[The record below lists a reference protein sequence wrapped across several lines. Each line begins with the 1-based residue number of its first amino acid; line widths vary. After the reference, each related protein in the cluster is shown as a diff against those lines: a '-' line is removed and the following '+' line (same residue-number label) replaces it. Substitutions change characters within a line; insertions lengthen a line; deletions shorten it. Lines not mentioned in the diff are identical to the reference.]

1 MEFWLALI
9 TPLVRLISL
18 NMVYNFKNGCNRGE
32 SRDITGLFARED
44 VIERRISSIAYK
56 SLKYYSHFYIS

>member
-1 MEFWLALI
+1 
-9 TPLVRLISL
+9 
-18 NMVYNFKNGCNRGE
+18 MVYNFKNGCNRGE

-56 SLKYYSHFYIS
+56 SLKYYSHFYISLEL